1 MALSRIQNNSY
12 EDTAVHGVRNLI
24 INGEMQVAQ
33 RGTSAV
39 TAGNNYAVDRFRT
52 DFSTDGAFSLERS
65 ITTPADFKNSVK
77 WTTTTADTSLA
88 STQYAYFRQRI
99 EGNAMSHLNW
109 GSSDAK
115 TITLSFYIRSSV
127 TGTFGGAVWNDAF
140 NRSYAFSYTI
150 SSADTWERK
159 AITIPGD
166 TSGTWL
172 TDNSC
177 GMNLTVLASAGSTY
191 QGTAGVWAGVGNVT
205 AAGTVNIMNTLNSTY
220 FVTGVQLEVGDT
232 ATPFE
237 HRSYGD
243 ELARCQRYY
252 EKITVPQYTNFV
264 AVNNQ
269 FNSAM
274 HAQFQYNVIKR
285 TDPSVS
291 VNKTEYSYYNV
302 YNGSNGTGTLSASGE
317 SNENMAALEWGGS
330 IGAYSVHWVY
340 LNTGSENYDG
350 VISADAEL

>member
-1 MALSRIQNNSY
+1 MTKARDIASATTPNANAALLA
-12 EDTAVHGVRNLI
+12 TFPHRNLI
-24 INGEMQVAQ
+24 INGAMQVAQ

-39 TAGNNYAVDRFRT
+39 TASNNYAVDRFRT

-115 TITLSFYIRSSV
+115 TITLSFYVRSSV
-127 TGTFGGAVWNDAF
+127 TGTFGGAVWNNAF

-177 GMNLTVLASAGSTY
+177 GMNLAVLASAGSTY
-191 QGTAGVWAGVGNVT
+191 QGTAGVWAGDGNVT

-237 HRSYGD
+237 HRSFGD
-243 ELARCQRYY
+243 ELTACQRYY
-252 EKITVPQYTNFV
+252 ERVSGVSSEQRTFATGKGTSSTNLRTIFYMKTVKRASPTISGTTVRCDVGADATSPSLWLTGLHSVGIHYTTSGLST
-264 AVNNQ
+264 NN
-269 FNSAM
+269 M
-274 HAQFQYNVIKR
+274 YLIYNR
-285 TDPSVS
+285 
-291 VNKTEYSYYNV
+291 
-302 YNGSNGTGTLSASGE
+302 SG
-317 SNENMAALEWGGS
+317 
-330 IGAYSVHWVY
+330 
-340 LNTGSENYDG
+340 
-350 VISADAEL
+350 SADYIDMDAEV

>member
-1 MALSRIQNNSY
+1 MPISVINAESVGDSVVQG
-12 EDTAVHGVRNLI
+12 ARNLV
-24 INGEMQVAQ
+24 INGAMQVAQ

-39 TAGNNYAVDRFRT
+39 TASNGYAVDRFRT
-52 DFSTDGAFSLERS
+52 DFSTDGAFSLAQS
-65 ITTPADFKNSVK
+65 TTTPADFKNSVK

-115 TITLSFYIRSSV
+115 TITLSFYVRSSV
-127 TGTFGGAVWNDAF
+127 TGTFGGAVWNNAF

-177 GMNLTVLASAGSTY
+177 GMNLAVLASAGSTY
-191 QGTAGVWAGVGNVT
+191 QGTAGVWAGNGNVT
-205 AAGTVNIMNTLNSTY
+205 AAGTVNVMNTLNSTY
-220 FVTGVQLEVGDT
+220 FVTGVQLEVGSV

-243 ELARCQRYY
+243 ELARCHRYY
-252 EKITVPQYTNFV
+252 EKATDGNTAGTTCDATAGVNYHVPFKHATEMRATPTYTWTEWTSSGFPST
-264 AVNNQ
+264 
-269 FNSAM
+269 SAG
-274 HAQFQYNVIKR
+274 FQQGGKNGV
-285 TDPSVS
+285 
-291 VNKTEYSYYNV
+291 NV
-302 YNGSNGTGTLSASGE
+302 YKNCNLTGAGRFWL
-317 SNENMAALEWGGS
+317 GS
-330 IGAYSVHWVY
+330 I
-340 LNTGSENYDG
+340 T
-350 VISADAEL
+350 ADAEV